1 MKLFQSAQEQERIP
15 QEPKWVNLWQFT
27 AAERY
32 YELEDRREAEAEAQK
47 RIAALKAAEAEAA
60 GDDE

>member
-1 MKLFQSAQEQERIP
+1 M
-15 QEPKWVNLWQFT
+15 NLWQFT

-32 YELEDRREAEAEAQK
+32 YELEDRREAEAHAQK

-60 GDDE
+60 GEAAGEEE